1 MVRIIEDEKNEL
13 INKYFRLDQKI
24 NRDLQLLNKA
34 KEQYHNKSYHTR
46 MEAAGGIEVRT
57 RAFRIEEEVCDYLDH
72 VALIEKRMNKKERK
86 KYYFIN
92 YLNKLPPIERDYLYN
107 RFVYQSN
114 VMVNEKIERAVI
126 EEIYEIEDAISYM
139 NGEVPDKLLR
149 LDDITGLEFEDLLE
163 VLDL

>member
-1 MVRIIEDEKNEL
+1 
-13 INKYFRLDQKI
+13 
-24 NRDLQLLNKA
+24 
-34 KEQYHNKSYHTR
+34 

-92 YLNKLPPIERDYLYN
+92 YLNKLPPIERKYLYD
-107 RFVYQSN
+107 RFVHQSN

-126 EEIYEIEDAISYM
+126 EEIYEIEDAVSYM
-139 NGEVPDKLLR
+139 NGEVPEKWLKAENTTEL
-149 LDDITGLEFEDLLE
+149 GFNELLE